1 MSNRIIKAIAWL
13 GILGVILMLFCNCP
27 IELDTEK
34 KRCFF
39 VLCIQLLII
48 WMVLTVVIN
57 QFGMRIIE
65 PIVLFSAVHIA
76 MFNITPI
83 LCLMTNEIDWFGT
96 DVWSGCCKGAWIST
110 LAYCLILFMY
120 YKRNPEH
127 YKRNP
132 ALECYDAE
140 ASNLEHT
147 RYRCLYFNYV
157 VWFLAFV
164 VHLYFIASSGKS
176 VLYILLLG
184 MGNHEVEIAEASN
197 LAFLGVVAYAM
208 LPSYLYIFKYTTS
221 KIIKILLLYLM
232 AATFIVRGFR
242 FILIAIILAPIIFL
256 CLDKNK
262 RPKIYQIISVF
273 VILLLLISIL
283 QLTRDSIR
291 AGTGVN
297 LNFFKGFSF
306 DTIYDI
312 ILENFSIVKTYYGVV
327 SSIPEKMDYTFGLQ
341 MILYTAIML
350 IPRALWPSKPQPV
363 SPEVLSVSVS
373 GYAAQA
379 GTAYPYIGEYYHEF
393 GIVGVIVFSLLA
405 GKMLNWLRLKMYE
418 QSIGAKVLYA
428 SVMPLIFQIMIR
440 GYTPS
445 NFYMILFVV
454 LPIIISE
461 RCFP

>member
-1 MSNRIIKAIAWL
+1 M
-13 GILGVILMLFCNCP
+13 
-27 IELDTEK
+27 
-34 KRCFF
+34 
-39 VLCIQLLII
+39 
-48 WMVLTVVIN
+48 
-57 QFGMRIIE
+57 
-65 PIVLFSAVHIA
+65 
-76 MFNITPI
+76 
-83 LCLMTNEIDWFGT
+83 
-96 DVWSGCCKGAWIST
+96 
-110 LAYCLILFMY
+110 AYCLILFMY
-120 YKRNPEH
+120 YRRSPKFKN
-127 YKRNP
+127 
-132 ALECYDAE
+132 YDIE
-140 ASNLEHT
+140 ARKPDYT
-147 RYRCLYFNYV
+147 RYNCLYFNYV
-157 VWFLAFV
+157 VWFLAFSA
-164 VHLYFIASSGKS
+164 HLYYIASSGKS

-184 MGNHEVEIAEASN
+184 MGNHEAEMTEASS

-208 LPSYLYIFKYTTS
+208 LPSYLYILKYATS
-221 KIIKILLLYLM
+221 KIMKIILLYLM

-242 FILIAIILAPIIFL
+242 FILIAIILAPIIFI

-262 RPKIYQIISVF
+262 RPKIYQVISIF
-273 VILLLLISIL
+273 VILLLLTSIL

-291 AGTGVN
+291 AGTGVDF
-297 LNFFKGFSF
+297 NFFKDFSF
-306 DTIYDI
+306 DIIYDI

-327 SSIPEKMDYTFGLQ
+327 NSIPEKMGYTFGSQ

-373 GYAAQA
+373 EYAAQA

-454 LPIIISE
+454 LPVIISE
-461 RCFP
+461 KFFP

>member
-1 MSNRIIKAIAWL
+1 MSNRTIKAIAWL

-27 IELDTEK
+27 IELDIEK
-34 KRCFF
+34 KKCFF

-48 WMVLTVVIN
+48 WLVLTIVIN
-57 QFGMRIIE
+57 KFGISIIE
-65 PIVLFSAVHIA
+65 PIALFSAVHIA

-83 LCLMTNEIDWFGT
+83 LCLLTNEIDWFGK
-96 DVWSGCCKGAWIST
+96 DVWSGCCKGTWIST

-120 YKRNPEH
+120 YRRSPKFKN
-127 YKRNP
+127 
-132 ALECYDAE
+132 YDIE
-140 ASNLEHT
+140 ARKPDYT
-147 RYRCLYFNYV
+147 RYNCLYFNYV
-157 VWFLAFV
+157 VWFLAFSA
-164 VHLYFIASSGKS
+164 HLYYIASSGKS

-184 MGNHEVEIAEASN
+184 MGNHEAEMTEASS

-208 LPSYLYIFKYTTS
+208 LPSYLYILKYATS
-221 KIIKILLLYLM
+221 KIMKILLLYLM

-242 FILIAIILAPIIFL
+242 FILIAIILAPIIFI

-262 RPKIYQIISVF
+262 RPKIYQVISIF
-273 VILLLLISIL
+273 VILLLLTSIL

-291 AGTGVN
+291 AGTGVDF
-297 LNFFKGFSF
+297 NFFKDFSF
-306 DTIYDI
+306 DIIYDI

-327 SSIPEKMDYTFGLQ
+327 NSIPEKMGYTFGSQ

-373 GYAAQA
+373 EYAAQA

-454 LPIIISE
+454 LPVIISE
-461 RCFP
+461 KFFP